1 MAIDDGTAWPD
12 SALVKWSLR
21 PLLSLF
27 TREDRRKRRLPPR
40 HTNLQRILQRFYY
53 ALAVLAAT
61 ITLGTVG
68 FRLGAHPTPPWE
80 DALYMTLISVSTVG
94 YGEVVPL
101 NSLGERVLASAVAII
116 GFGVLTFLFTSLS
129 VFFLETDLDITL
141 RRNRM
146 EKQISRLKQHY
157 IICGFGRVG
166 RNVANELLATKRP
179 FVAIDPNETFMHAQL
194 EHTPELLYL
203 CGDASDDD
211 LLLDADIE
219 DAAGVFAVTG
229 DDSKN
234 LMITLTAKQLNPN
247 LRVVARCH
255 EVRNIPKLR
264 KAGADA
270 IVSPD
275 FTGGM
280 RIASAMV
287 RPQVVSFLDEM
298 LRTDLNLRVE
308 EVPVPAGRP
317 SLTLGSLRNRSSDFV
332 IVAVR
337 ANDQWAFNPGDDW
350 QLQPGH
356 IVIVMASPKGRAAL
370 ESALAA

>member
-1 MAIDDGTAWPD
+1 VPA
-12 SALVKWSLR
+12 VKWSLR
-21 PLLSLF
+21 PLLTLF
-27 TREDRRKRRLPPR
+27 TREHRRKRRLPPR
-40 HTNLQRILQRFYY
+40 QTNLPRILRRFYY
-53 ALAVLAAT
+53 ALGVLAAT
-61 ITLGTVG
+61 IVLGTVG
-68 FRLGAHPTPPWE
+68 FRFGAHPAPPWE
-80 DALYMTLISVSTVG
+80 DALFMTLISVSTVG

-101 NSLGERVLASAVAII
+101 NSLSERVIASVVAIV

-129 VFFLETDLDITL
+129 VFFLESDLDITL

-146 EKQISRLKQHY
+146 EKQISKLKQHY

-166 RNVANELLATKRP
+166 RNVAHELIATKRP

-194 EHTPELLYL
+194 EQTPGLLYL

-211 LLLDADIE
+211 LLLAADLE

-234 LMITLTAKQLNPN
+234 LMIALTAKQLNPN
-247 LRVVARCH
+247 VRVVARCH
-255 EVRNIPKLR
+255 EVRNIPKLK

-308 EVPVPAGRP
+308 EVPVPAGRAP
-317 SLTLGSLRNRSSDFV
+317 LALGAVRGRSNDFV
-332 IVAVR
+332 VVAVR
-337 ANDQWAFNPGDDW
+337 AQDKWAFNPADDW
-350 QLQPGH
+350 QLLPGH
-356 IVIVMASPKGRAAL
+356 VVIVMASPQGRAAL
-370 ESALAA
+370 EAALAA